1 MPSGVGLG
9 YSAVWCGVGSQHH
22 LVWDWVIVP
31 SGVGLGYSAVW
42 CGTGL

>member
-9 YSAVWCGVGSQHH
+9 YSA

>member
-22 LVWDWVIVP
+22 LVWVIVP